1 MLASFSVVPLDK
13 GEKLGAHVA
22 GIISLIDESGLDY
35 RMGPMETTVE
45 GGYDEV
51 MDLVKRCH
59 MAMRGVSSRV
69 ITSIKIDDREGA
81 SGRIG
86 GKIADVEKALGRKV
100 KK

>member
-1 MLASFSVVPLDK
+1 
-13 GEKLGAHVA
+13 
-22 GIISLIDESGLDY
+22 
-35 RMGPMETTVE
+35 
-45 GGYDEV
+45 

-59 MAMRGVSSRV
+59 MAMRVVSSRV

-86 GKIADVEKALGRKV
+86 GKIADVEKVLGRKV